1 MRRSRLAWLL
11 AATLA
16 LAVLLGI
23 SAMRD
28 TIAVGVHV
36 AGMDVGGRTI
46 AEARRVLAPAATAFG
61 STLVVVA
68 DGERVWVATN
78 EELGIR
84 LDTDRA
90 AALAFDIGRDG
101 DVPERVRDVIGT
113 LIRGTDLGWPQAV
126 AGTRLDAFVEHI
138 ATDVDAAPV
147 DGAVTITASGVEVR
161 TPVTGRRVDRT
172 LLRDAVLDATDK
184 SVVVTLP
191 TVVIEPVLDATAIAD
206 ASRAAIAAY
215 RPLRTVAGSEA
226 MTIPA
231 ARIGQVLAIVRDAS
245 GDGDR
250 LRLAVDPT
258 GMSSLV
264 DEIASTLDGP
274 ALNASLLPGR
284 ERLEV
289 VSGRDG
295 VTVDRSAAKTALEA
309 AILGGDTADVTVPA
323 SIAPAD
329 VPTAEARR
337 IADSTQLAGGFT
349 TYFPENW
356 ARATNIGRA
365 AETFDGMLVE
375 PGQSFSFWDRIGA
388 VTPATGYVSAGAIIG
403 GVSQSAIG
411 GGLCQVSTTL
421 FNAVARGGYQI
432 DQRQPHSYY
441 IERYP
446 LGLDAAVFA
455 PSVDLEWTN
464 DTGTPAYIRAAA
476 TATSVSFWIYSAPTG
491 RTTTFSEP
499 VEANLRWPYAGQP
512 ADPAHAPGYVVL
524 GRDVWVTRSVVEN
537 GTEVRRDTFFSHYA
551 PVWGGPG

>member
-36 AGMDVGGRTI
+36 AGTDVGGRTI
-46 AEARRVLAPAATAFG
+46 AEARRVLAPAASAFG

-78 EELGIR
+78 DELGIQ

-101 DVPERVRDVIGT
+101 DVSERVRDVIGA

-126 AGTRLDAFVEHI
+126 AETRLDEFVGRV
-138 ATDVDAAPV
+138 ATDADAAPV
-147 DGAVTITASGVEVR
+147 DGAVTITASGVDVT
-161 TPVTGRRVDRT
+161 TPVAGRRVDRA
-172 LLRDAVLDATDK
+172 LLRDAVLDAAARGA
-184 SVVVTLP
+184 VVALP
-191 TVVIEPVLDATAIAD
+191 AITVEPALDDDAIAD
-206 ASRAAIAAY
+206 AARGAIAAY
-215 RPLRTVAGSEA
+215 RPLRVVAGSEA
-226 MTIPA
+226 MTVPI
-231 ARIGQVLAIVRDAS
+231 ARIAAILQIVRDAS

-250 LRLAVDPT
+250 LRLAVDRAGLGPL
-258 GMSSLV
+258 M

-274 ALNASLLPGR
+274 ALNASLLPGG

-309 AILGGDTADVTVPA
+309 AILAGGTTDVSLPAAIAHADF
-323 SIAPAD
+323 
-329 VPTAEARR
+329 PTAEARR

-365 AETFDGMLVE
+365 AETFDGMVVE
-375 PGQSFSFWDRIGA
+375 PGQRFSFWDRIGP
-388 VTPATGYVSAGAIIG
+388 VTPATGYVYAGAIIG

-455 PSVDLEWTN
+455 PSVDLVWTN

-524 GRDVWVTRSVVEN
+524 GRDVWVTRSVAES
-537 GTEVRRDTFFSHYA
+537 GAEVHRDVFFSHYA